1 MDRRLLDYNPESET
15 FEAGTIKLRE
25 SEWRGATDTE
35 AVFDEA
41 AEMELAAGLLEAKSE
56 GELDRFINDLIDR
69 AGRAAGGVAQPA
81 AQDALTG
88 MLKAA
93 AKRAVPVV
101 ARRVG
106 STLGAGTGVQVVRAA
121 ARYLGLEL
129 EGLSPEDQEFE
140 AARRL
145 VRFAGEAAKNAVTAP
160 AGMPPEAAIAR
171 AARATHQ
178 GCSLSSVR
186 QIEARDAIRR
196 PAVVGCVATRTSLSS
211 ISDSPPADA
220 RVHFIQEDIMHDI
233 DRTQLEY
240 GQEMPGFQ
248 SEQFGYGETE
258 WLGESV
264 LSEADEIQLA
274 GELLEVTTKPSST
287 AFSAI

>member
-1 MDRRLLDYNPESET
+1 MDRRLLDYNPELET
-15 FEAGTIKLRE
+15 FEAGTIKLGER
-25 SEWRGATDTE
+25 EWRGATDTE

-69 AGRAAGGVAQPA
+69 AGRAAGVVAQPA

-145 VRFAGEAAKNAVTAP
+145 IRFAGEAAKNAVTAP

-171 AARATHQ
+171 AARRHAP
-178 GCSLSSVR
+178 GLLSQFLDQRSADPGAGRNPAASGRWVR
-186 QIEARDAIRR
+186 RDQNII
-196 PAVVGCVATRTSLSS
+196 V
-211 ISDSPPADA
+211 
-220 RVHFIQEDIMHDI
+220 I
-233 DRTQLEY
+233 D
-240 GQEMPGFQ
+240 F
-248 SEQFGYGETE
+248 
-258 WLGESV
+258 
-264 LSEADEIQLA
+264 
-274 GELLEVTTKPSST
+274 
-287 AFSAI
+287 